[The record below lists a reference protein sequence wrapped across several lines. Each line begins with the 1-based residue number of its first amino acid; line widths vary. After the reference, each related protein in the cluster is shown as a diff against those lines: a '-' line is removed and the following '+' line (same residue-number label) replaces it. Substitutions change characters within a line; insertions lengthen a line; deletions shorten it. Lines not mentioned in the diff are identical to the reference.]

1 MCTFAIALVLNHP
14 GTISFGGVIHN
25 LVPVTL
31 GNLVGGVL
39 LMGFMY
45 YAVNKPFLDDE
56 EAH

>member
-1 MCTFAIALVLNHP
+1 MSSVLNHL
-14 GTISFGGVIHN
+14 GTISFQGGILN

-45 YAVNKPFLDDE
+45 YAVNKPFLDE
-56 EAH
+56 ETH